1 MRIFGSSFSILPSV
15 FTDNFGHGNFIFLKQ
30 RIVSFFLTGTMMYLI
45 TPLRRSFFVFPK
57 RKAEKLSFFVQTGKP
72 LYTDKSGYFHQLG
85 F

>member
-57 RKAEKLSFFVQTGKP
+57 ERLRSFPSSFKLQNRSTLINPVFSPTR
-72 LYTDKSGYFHQLG
+72 L
-85 F
+85 